1 MRRAWEGLSR
11 IVTSRAAVILV
22 VIAVITLV
30 LAGGATRLKFATGQD
45 SYLNPGD
52 KVSVDNRAYQALF
65 GGQAMIT
72 VITADPG
79 KNVLDLFTAANRAKM
94 VALQAQL
101 DRTQGVKSA
110 ASPLTAMNWNQALV
124 APAKGSKDPTS
135 SVAGQILLSTT
146 NRETSA
152 AKKKVRLDDANI
164 TLRRFSEAG
173 VHSYDN
179 PKWVQFLLIDNQNNI
194 REALRPFFPTPP
206 GVAPT
211 AANATHAR
219 IIVRLNGN
227 QTTQQEGKA
236 SVAVTDAVR
245 AVHFDGFTTFTTG
258 APTLLKHINDYLMG
272 GMLILGA
279 IAVVVMVVVLALVFR
294 VRSRLLPLLV
304 MVVGVIWTFGI
315 LGYTGFRLSVVTIAG
330 LPILIG
336 LGVEFAIQVHNRVE
350 EEIARGGDRSPFE
363 ATLVHIGPA
372 LLVAT
377 VAAMLACL
385 ALEGLA
391 DPHDP

>member
-72 VITADPG
+72 VITAEPG
-79 KNVLDLFTAANRAKM
+79 KNVVDLFTAANRAKM

-101 DRTQGVKSA
+101 DRTQGVHSA
-110 ASPLTAMNWNQALV
+110 ATPLTAMNWNNALV
-124 APAKGSKDPTS
+124 APRKGSDPTS

-164 TLRRFSEAG
+164 TLKRFGEAG

-179 PKWVQFLLIDNQNNI
+179 PKWVQFLLIDNQGNI
-194 REALRPFFPTPP
+194 REALRPVLPDPTRRRRRRRPTPP
-206 GVAPT
+206 TP
-211 AANATHAR
+211 
-219 IIVRLNGN
+219 
-227 QTTQQEGKA
+227 A
-236 SVAVTDAVR
+236 SSC
-245 AVHFDGFTTFTTG
+245 G
-258 APTLLKHINDYLMG
+258 
-272 GMLILGA
+272 
-279 IAVVVMVVVLALVFR
+279 
-294 VRSRLLPLLV
+294 
-304 MVVGVIWTFGI
+304 
-315 LGYTGFRLSVVTIAG
+315 
-330 LPILIG
+330 
-336 LGVEFAIQVHNRVE
+336 
-350 EEIARGGDRSPFE
+350 
-363 ATLVHIGPA
+363 
-372 LLVAT
+372 
-377 VAAMLACL
+377 
-385 ALEGLA
+385 
-391 DPHDP
+391 